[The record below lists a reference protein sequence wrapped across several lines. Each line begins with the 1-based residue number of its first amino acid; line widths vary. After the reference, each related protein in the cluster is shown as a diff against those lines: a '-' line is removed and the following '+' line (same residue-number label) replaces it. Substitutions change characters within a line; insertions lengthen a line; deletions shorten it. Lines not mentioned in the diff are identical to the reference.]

1 MRWFLLNRY
10 IVISSMQGFHKKI
23 VNITFIKEESMK
35 KEVKVTIKCEK
46 KRREKQKLYDSNII
60 LVPPV

>member
-1 MRWFLLNRY
+1 
-10 IVISSMQGFHKKI
+10 MQGFHKKI

-35 KEVKVTIKCEK
+35 KEVKVKIKCEK